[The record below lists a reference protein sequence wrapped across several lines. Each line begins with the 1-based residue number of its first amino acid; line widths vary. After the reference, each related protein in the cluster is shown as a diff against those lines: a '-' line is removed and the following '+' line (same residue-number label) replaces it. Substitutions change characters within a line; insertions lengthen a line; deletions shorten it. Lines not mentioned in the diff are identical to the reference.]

1 MIKTFVLNKG
11 LSINSLASLRMSSGA
26 LLSDGRLRVRV
37 WYRLMDL
44 LLCAWYNY
52 IYISN
57 KPLLVSSSEAA
68 PASSDKTILSCEINR
83 NNYLC
88 LKGSRKYRGQKSRTD
103 LTYVIRA
110 SVVRVPYLI

>member
-1 MIKTFVLNKG
+1 MTADFVSEYGTDSWICFCVLG
-11 LSINSLASLRMSSGA
+11 TT
-26 LLSDGRLRVRV
+26 
-37 WYRLMDL
+37 
-44 LLCAWYNY
+44 